1 LAKEIAAVPRRGG
14 DLRSGPW
21 APFGVKRALD
31 LGVASVLA
39 LAILPLFVL
48 IAVLT
53 KLTSPG
59 PLLFRQPCV
68 GRNGALFTLYKVRT
82 TRAGS
87 ALLRSSATD
96 ERGQVTRLGRL
107 IRSLSLD
114 GLPQLWNVIRGD
126 MSLVGPRA
134 LPLEEALAY
143 PESRRRH
150 MTPPG
155 FTGWWQI
162 NGRTAFTAEQASKM
176 DQFYEENWSPSLD
189 IYIALKTI
197 AAAFKRPRWG
207 ER

>member
-1 LAKEIAAVPRRGG
+1 
-14 DLRSGPW
+14 
-21 APFGVKRALD
+21 
-31 LGVASVLA
+31 LA

-59 PLLFRQPCV
+59 PVLVRQPYV
-68 GRNGALFTLYKVRT
+68 GRNGALFTLFRVRT
-82 TRAGS
+82 MGAGS
-87 ALLRSSATD
+87 VSLRDPAANGRS
-96 ERGQVTRLGRL
+96 QVTGLRRL

-126 MSLVGPRA
+126 MSLVGPRP

-150 MTPPG
+150 KTPPG

-162 NGRTAFTAEQASKM
+162 NGRTAFTPEQASRM
-176 DQFYEENWSPSLD
+176 DQFYEENWGPSLD
-189 IYIALKTI
+189 VYIVLKTI
-197 AAAFKRPRWG
+197 AAVFNRTRFG
-207 ER
+207 VS